1 MCGRR
6 RAGSRSARERGR
18 RVSSRSRS
26 AWASVP
32 SARHAR
38 AGPRRRRLTRGLVG
52 SAAPALAAVP
62 SPRRCGRS
70 GPCRAPGRLPPR
82 LRQPSPPMVD
92 ACPSG
97 APGAGTGWRVV
108 ISLAGGPARRRAD
121 SAVVLGILWAQ
132 RSGWGGAAIAPSPAD
147 AFCLPRSRRNGGG
160 RSWPVCALC
169 YSLQFNPCGSVAISF
184 PNSSKTGQSICLTWI
199 CIGINFGESDDHA
212 DVGDAGSDTEADL
225 LHEQY

>member
-169 YSLQFNPCGSVAISF
+169 YSLQFNPCGSVAISDSWVF
-184 PNSSKTGQSICLTWI
+184 TYQVVCQP
-199 CIGINFGESDDHA
+199 E
-212 DVGDAGSDTEADL
+212 
-225 LHEQY
+225 EQAAFDIFLVPKGC